1 MASYPAN
8 ITTFRTRANIPGQT
22 YDPLKT
28 TTVYNEDLVAIED
41 EIIAIQNV
49 LGTNMTKQMP
59 VGSVYINAT
68 DGSNPAILLGYG
80 VWAEYGRG
88 RFLLGVDEF
97 DDDFDVEGET
107 GGSKTVTLTE
117 PQLPNVSGSWTIH
130 GQENGTN
137 WYNKSGKATGTIKSG
152 YKAPPGTTSGATSL
166 QTPGF
171 AFGNNEAHENM
182 PPWIT
187 AYFWKRTE

>member
-1 MASYPAN
+1 MADFPTSIFEQRELDN
-8 ITTFRTRANIPGQT
+8 INGQT
-22 YDPLKT
+22 YDVDKK
-28 TTVYNEDLVAIED
+28 TTVYAEDLQALAA

-117 PQLPNVSGSWTIH
+117 PQLPNVSGSWSIH

-171 AFGNNEAHENM
+171 AFGNNQAHENM

>member
-1 MASYPAN
+1 MADFPDSIFTQRELLN
-8 ITTFRTRANIPGQT
+8 INGQT
-22 YDPLKT
+22 FDAQKKT
-28 TTVYNEDLVAIED
+28 TIFAEDLQALAA

-97 DDDFDVEGET
+97 DDDLDVEGET

-130 GQENGTN
+130 GQEGGTN

-171 AFGNNEAHENM
+171 AFGNNQAHENM